1 MPRKKSQDYAEQFL
15 VQSLAVF
22 FGVYFALIVTRF
34 VERLDI
40 IALFIGA
47 ILGTIGLFICAKI
60 LMQGI
65 NLRK

>member
-47 ILGTIGLFICAKI
+47 ILGTIGLFTCAKI